1 MKITYVVHQFLPNY
15 FTGTEQYVHAIA
27 SRFRSAGH
35 DVEVFCLEPDFN
47 DEGGVFVLQREA
59 VAGLSVVRVR

>member
-15 FTGTEQYVHAIA
+15 FTGTEQYVYSIA
-27 SRFRSAGH
+27 CRFRGAGH

-47 DEGGVFVLQREA
+47 AEDGAFVLRRE
-59 VAGLSVVRVR
+59 VVEGLRK